1 MTPTQTNYSTEN
13 CGEEENCTE
22 SSIYGDLQPWAIL
35 AAVAILFLL
44 LVVNTVSVIKRRND
58 HRIVERYLMSL
69 HALFPSGRNYNEVV
83 NEEQDPEIT
92 VISKRVRGCGTA
104 TDYDEIEMI
113 GNHRYESN
121 DAEECKPVKKAETEH
136 ESETELDKEMEP
148 VCNTE
153 ERERHSTE
161 HAQSRD
167 SMYSLQR
174 EVLSSNL

>member
-1 MTPTQTNYSTEN
+1 MYFHS
-13 CGEEENCTE
+13 
-22 SSIYGDLQPWAIL
+22 
-35 AAVAILFLL
+35 
-44 LVVNTVSVIKRRND
+44 VSVSYFRND

-83 NEEQDPEIT
+83 NEEQDPEIR

-113 GNHRYESN
+113 GNPRYESN
-121 DAEECKPVKKAETEH
+121 DVNECKPVKKTETEH
-136 ESETELDKEMEP
+136 ESETELDTEIEP

-153 ERERHSTE
+153 GGERLSTE

>member
-1 MTPTQTNYSTEN
+1 
-13 CGEEENCTE
+13 
-22 SSIYGDLQPWAIL
+22 
-35 AAVAILFLL
+35 
-44 LVVNTVSVIKRRND
+44 
-58 HRIVERYLMSL
+58 MSL
-69 HALFPSGRNYNEVV
+69 HALFPSGRIYNEVV
-83 NEEQDPEIT
+83 NEEQDPEIR

-113 GNHRYESN
+113 GNPRYESN
-121 DAEECKPVKKAETEH
+121 DVNECKPVKKAETEH
-136 ESETELDKEMEP
+136 ESETELDKEIEP

>member
-1 MTPTQTNYSTEN
+1 
-13 CGEEENCTE
+13 
-22 SSIYGDLQPWAIL
+22 
-35 AAVAILFLL
+35 
-44 LVVNTVSVIKRRND
+44 
-58 HRIVERYLMSL
+58 MSL

-83 NEEQDPEIT
+83 NEEQDPEIR

-113 GNHRYESN
+113 GNPRYESN
-121 DAEECKPVKKAETEH
+121 DVNECKPVKKTETEH
-136 ESETELDKEMEP
+136 ESETELDKVVET
-148 VCNTE
+148 VGNTE
-153 ERERHSTE
+153 EGERHSTE

>member
-1 MTPTQTNYSTEN
+1 
-13 CGEEENCTE
+13 
-22 SSIYGDLQPWAIL
+22 
-35 AAVAILFLL
+35 
-44 LVVNTVSVIKRRND
+44 
-58 HRIVERYLMSL
+58 MSL

-83 NEEQDPEIT
+83 NEEQDPEIR

-121 DAEECKPVKKAETEH
+121 DAEECKPVKKT
-136 ESETELDKEMEP
+136 ETELDKEIEP

>member
-1 MTPTQTNYSTEN
+1 MYFHS
-13 CGEEENCTE
+13 
-22 SSIYGDLQPWAIL
+22 
-35 AAVAILFLL
+35 
-44 LVVNTVSVIKRRND
+44 VSVSYFRND

-121 DAEECKPVKKAETEH
+121 DAEECKPVKQTETEH
-136 ESETELDKEMEP
+136 ESETELDKE
-148 VCNTE
+148 NTV

>member
-1 MTPTQTNYSTEN
+1 
-13 CGEEENCTE
+13 
-22 SSIYGDLQPWAIL
+22 
-35 AAVAILFLL
+35 
-44 LVVNTVSVIKRRND
+44 
-58 HRIVERYLMSL
+58 MSL

-83 NEEQDPEIT
+83 NEEQDPEIR
-92 VISKRVRGCGTA
+92 VISKRVRVCGTA

-113 GNHRYESN
+113 GNPRYESN
-121 DAEECKPVKKAETEH
+121 DVNECKPVKKTETEH